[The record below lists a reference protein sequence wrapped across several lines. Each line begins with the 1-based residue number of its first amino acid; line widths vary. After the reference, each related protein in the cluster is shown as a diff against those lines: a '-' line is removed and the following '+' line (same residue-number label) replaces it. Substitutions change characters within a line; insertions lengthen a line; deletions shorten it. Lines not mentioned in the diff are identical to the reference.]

1 MNRNTF
7 RLLGLLVALV
17 VIAYLVM
24 QKPGEKSST
33 GETGECLVSVDSLA
47 VDKIEIKS
55 PASQVV
61 LEKKGVEW
69 FVERPVSYRADQA
82 SVAGLIH
89 ETKLLEVK
97 NAVSSK
103 PEKHSVFQVDST
115 GTRVTIFEKGTEKA
129 SFIIGKMGSSYTEAY
144 ARLSSSDDV
153 VSISGGSPTTFNKAV
168 KEWRDR
174 TIAAPARET
183 INEVR
188 YQYGDTLFTL
198 AFKDS
203 AWIVGKDSTQ
213 EWVVNNL
220 ISSLSNVQADDFVDS
235 PTSRSSKPHA
245 QISYAGTQITFFYV
259 KEGDKYLVQCS
270 STPQWFEMQS
280 WRANQ
285 ILKRKN
291 DIIRNAR

>member
-7 RLLGLLVALV
+7 GLLGLLAALV

-33 GETGECLVSVDSLA
+33 GESGDYLISADSLA

-55 PASQVV
+55 AASRVV
-61 LEKKGVEW
+61 LGKKGVEW
-69 FVERPVSYRADQA
+69 FVEHPISYRADQGN
-82 SVAGLIH
+82 VAQLIH
-89 ETKLLEVK
+89 EMKQLEIK
-97 NAVSSK
+97 NTVSNK

-115 GTRVTIFEKGTEKA
+115 GTQVTIYEKGAEKA
-129 SFIIGKMGSSYTEAY
+129 SFIIGKMGGSYLESYGRRTSSN
-144 ARLSSSDDV
+144 DV
-153 VSISGGSPTTFNKAV
+153 LLITVGSPMTFNKAV

-174 TIAAPARET
+174 TIAAPGRET
-183 INEVR
+183 IKDVR
-188 YQYGDTLFTL
+188 YQYGDTVFAL
-198 AFKDS
+198 AFRDS
-203 AWIVGKDSTQ
+203 AWMLGKDSTQ
-213 EWVVNNL
+213 DWVVNNL
-220 ISSLSNVQADDFVDS
+220 ISSLSNVQADDFIDS
-235 PTSRSSKPHA
+235 PNARPSKPSA
-245 QISYAGTQITFFYV
+245 QITYAGTQITFFYV

>member
-7 RLLGLLVALV
+7 SLLGLLAALV
-17 VIAYLVM
+17 AIAYFVM

-33 GETGECLVSVDSLA
+33 GESGEYLISVDSLA

-55 PASQVV
+55 AASDIV

-69 FVERPVSYRADQA
+69 YVDRPVSYRADQGN
-82 SVAGLIH
+82 VAQLIH
-89 ETKLLEVK
+89 EMKLLEVK
-97 NAVSSK
+97 NTVSNK

-115 GTRVTIFEKGTEKA
+115 GTRVTIYQKGAEKA
-129 SFIIGKMGSSYTEAY
+129 SFIIGKMGGSYVESYGRRTSSN
-144 ARLSSSDDV
+144 DV
-153 VSISGGSPTTFNKAV
+153 LLIAGGSPMTFNKAV

-183 INEVR
+183 IKDVR
-188 YQYGDTLFTL
+188 YQYGDTVFVL

-203 AWIVGKDSTQ
+203 AWTVGKDSTQ
-213 EWVVNNL
+213 DWIVSNL
-220 ISSLSNVQADDFVDS
+220 ISSLSNVQADDFIDS
-235 PTSRSSKPHA
+235 PNARPTKPSA
-245 QISYAGTQITFFYV
+245 QITYAGTQITFFYV

-280 WRANQ
+280 WHANQ

-291 DIIRNAR
+291 DIIKKAR